1 MIAHI
6 KLVINDTLPVIK
18 PKYIT
23 VIHEANTG
31 DRLFKIKSIN
41 NNLCCIE
48 DIATGTE
55 VTCSSDILKN
65 CIKLIAVCDK
75 IALPVIYRDVLPIIK
90 KHIKDMDVDTKLS
103 FLSKFISG
111 SEEIVVNGKEYKSW
125 VNVLPKQSVE
135 ITSLSI
141 IDKYKLY
148 TVQSRIFKVEM
159 IDYPVNNKLS
169 DKTFTLMNDGLKII
183 CKRSDFKTIDK
194 INYKKLFTIQ

>member
-1 MIAHI
+1 MIARI

-41 NNLCCIE
+41 NDTCCIE

-55 VTCSSDILKN
+55 VTCSSDTLKN

-75 IALPVIYRDVLPIIK
+75 IALPVIYRDVFPIIK
-90 KHIKDMDVDTKLS
+90 KHIKDMDIDSRLS

-125 VNVLPKQSVE
+125 VNVSPKQSVE

-159 IDYPVNNKLS
+159 IDYPVSNKLS
-169 DKTFTLMNDGLKII
+169 DKTFTLVNEKTKII
-183 CKRSDFKTIDK
+183 CKRNDFKTIDK